1 MGVRYLEVMAYA
13 QPSPGGDQSPKSRSR
28 VPLLLG
34 LLAALSALLG
44 LLLLSL
50 GLAGVLSVA
59 TPNMQGFNPGQSVAI
74 SDAGM
79 SVYSRSDARSGAV
92 CTADTDSGQV
102 VFERPVQE
110 YAVDVAG
117 TDFYELARSP
127 ADLGSGTYAVTCEG
141 TSEAVYAGPAAPDT
155 SASGVMGP
163 AGIVSGLFLLV
174 LAVLL
179 AVAALLLGRR
189 GGPSAS
195 VGSAQQPGGQQGWQG
210 SSGYSS
216 PYATPPQQARPYA
229 PPPGQEP
236 STGGSSYPYGA
247 PPPPPPSG
255 DPYTPPGQQP
265 PRPETGGQREPDGQE
280 RRSEHDDPGEQ
291 GGGDQW
297 PPPSPPR

>member
-1 MGVRYLEVMAYA
+1 M
-13 QPSPGGDQSPKSRSR
+13 
-28 VPLLLG
+28 PLLLG

-50 GLAGVLSVA
+50 GLVGVLSVA

-74 SDAGM
+74 SEAGM

-92 CTADTDSGQV
+92 CTADADSGQV

-110 YAVDVAG
+110 FAVDVAG
-117 TDFYELARSP
+117 TDFYEIARSP
-127 ADLGSGTYAVTCEG
+127 QDLGSGTYAVTCEG

-179 AVAALLLGRR
+179 AVAALLLRR
-189 GGPSAS
+189 RSRPSAS

-216 PYATPPQQARPYA
+216 PYATPPQQTRPYA
-229 PPPGQEP
+229 PPPEHEP

-255 DPYTPPGQQP
+255 DPYAPPGQKP
-265 PRPETGGQREPDGQE
+265 PERETGVQGGSDVQDS
-280 RRSEHDDPGEQ
+280 RSEQDDPDEQ
-291 GGGDQW
+291 GYGDHW
-297 PPPSPPR
+297 PPPPPPR